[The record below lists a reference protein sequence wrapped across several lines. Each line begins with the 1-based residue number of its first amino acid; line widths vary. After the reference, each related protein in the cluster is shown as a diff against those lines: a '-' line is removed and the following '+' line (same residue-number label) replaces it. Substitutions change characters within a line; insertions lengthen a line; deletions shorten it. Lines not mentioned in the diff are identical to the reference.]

1 MPEDIQYGHD
11 AGFTILTMDDYEEI
25 GRADTIER
33 IRETIGDGPMYIT
46 IDIDGLD
53 PSYCPGTAVPE
64 IGGIIPRDVQ
74 KILQGL
80 MGFDVIGA
88 DICEVAPCYDPTG
101 ITSVTA
107 ANLMFELTC
116 LIAHGLKAR

>member
-1 MPEDIQYGHD
+1 MKP
-11 AGFTILTMDDYEEI
+11 AGVSPRSSTEVSLRT
-25 GRADTIER
+25 
-33 IRETIGDGPMYIT
+33 
-46 IDIDGLD
+46 L
-53 PSYCPGTAVPE
+53 AVPE

-116 LIAHGLKAR
+116 LIAASLNKD